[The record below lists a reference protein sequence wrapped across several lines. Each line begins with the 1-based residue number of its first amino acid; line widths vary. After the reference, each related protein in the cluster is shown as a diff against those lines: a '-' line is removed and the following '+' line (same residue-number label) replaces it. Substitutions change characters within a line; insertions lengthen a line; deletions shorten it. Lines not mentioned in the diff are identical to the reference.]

1 MVSFTGSPDGGLAN
15 SRNDAARQKI
25 TLELGGNAGVIVHE
39 DADVK
44 SAVPKIALGAFSY
57 AGQSCI
63 SVQRIVVQES
73 IYEEFKR
80 QFVDHVREH
89 IKTGDPRDRE
99 TARRPDD
106 RCERAGNA
114 SLAGLRTRARP
125 VRQFSAAAT

>member
-1 MVSFTGSPDGGLAN
+1 MVSFTGSPDVGWRLKEQCGKK
-15 SRNDAARQKI
+15 KI

-99 TARRPDD
+99 TVVGPMIDASALERIAGWVENARK
-106 RCERAGNA
+106 AGA
-114 SLAGLRTRARP
+114 K
-125 VRQFSAAAT
+125 FSAAAM